1 MSALQTCLSVIGLC
15 HEGGP
20 LADNLVT
27 MVMAASTVLYSMS
40 NMSAGGPILKNA
52 CGEGAW
58 PLLYSSPSPTVS
70 REVEKGASSERGG
83 ARLLPA
89 LEAAFSS
96 FTSSDWMAGATPPST
111 PDGASISSPWTKPS
125 PVSCNSEEEEEKDDD
140 DEDASIFSSFGDMS
154 KFPDG
159 AGSGVG
165 GSCSVPG
172 SMSEDESRVSVSE
185 VLVGVNA
192 SCWSGFTSLHGGRD
206 EEQSDAGSPTLSSSL
221 LIRRRLTGVAPSS
234 STEANTHA
242 HWCNFIRSQTTNY
255 IKKDF
260 LLHLCFKYQNW
271 VKNNISKSS
280 N

>member
-1 MSALQTCLSVIGLC
+1 MSALQTCLSVIGSC
-15 HEGGP
+15 HEEGGP

-40 NMSAGGPILKNA
+40 NMSAGGPTLKNA
-52 CGEGAW
+52 CEEGAW
-58 PLLYSSPSPTVS
+58 PLLYSRPSPSVS
-70 REVEKGASSERGG
+70 REVENGVSSERGG

-96 FTSSDWMAGATPPST
+96 FTSSDWVAGATPPST
-111 PDGASISSPWTKPS
+111 PDGASSPWTKPS
-125 PVSCNSEEEEEKDDD
+125 PVSCNSEQEEEKDDD

-159 AGSGVG
+159 VGSGVG

-172 SMSEDESRVSVSE
+172 SMSEEESRVSVSE

-192 SCWSGFTSLHGGRD
+192 SCWSGFTSLHGGRE

-242 HWCNFIRSQTTNY
+242 RAHWCNFIKVTNN
-255 IKKDF
+255 K
-260 LLHLCFKYQNW
+260 LYQ
-271 VKNNISKSS
+271 K
-280 N
+280 